1 MFRRT
6 FGRRYE
12 HEAIPPLNLEVS
24 VKRLLNAALV
34 LSILSLLGFALA
46 QTGAGVQ
53 IQNTATATYTN
64 AAGQVFDGS
73 DPSRPAA
80 VSNTVTTTVQPIYRF
95 AITPNGTDTA
105 GGAGQTQTG
114 PAGGTAVFTYTLE
127 NQGNTGNPGNTAY
140 PNGNTINLSVV
151 DSVTDDFNFGTK
163 TIYLDNPNAGIQ
175 GQLDPQDTVVTAV
188 TLPYNG
194 TPVTLFV
201 EAAVPGTATD
211 NQVARLNLEGRSAL
225 GGETDLNNWAELT
238 AFTNAALTLT
248 KTATGTVDPGGT
260 ITYNVSGANT
270 QGTNP
275 YAVSAVANL
284 TNAPAGPR
292 NGILVSDVIPVGLSY
307 VPGSLTVTSNTTN
320 TTATLYSTDGGATWS
335 TAQPAGGVNAVGLLI
350 VGNPGQRIGT
360 AGGAPFTYS
369 LSFDA
374 AVPANAASGT
384 SYSNTA
390 TIRYDSNGDS
400 DGADA
405 GEVVDNSATPAVTTV
420 NPSGVFTVGPYT
432 FPNGDA
438 DGSSYTVPNEG
449 YTVTRSGDTQ
459 TIATVPNE
467 RQVSF
472 RHSLQNAA
480 NFDDAF
486 TLSSTP
492 PAALPGSVSF
502 YAVNGDGSRGAA
514 ITTLDVAAGQ
524 TGDFYAVVTL
534 PANYTTTTPIDFTV
548 TATATTNTVVTT
560 DTTTDTIGAVTEAQ
574 AVNIGNYNGTATP
587 NDASINFP
595 VQPNST
601 VNIPLIVRND
611 GADTDTFTLSLAT
624 VPAGYTVTLYSDEN
638 CDNIV
643 NGADTA
649 VTDSGELEAGT
660 FECFTLQVSVP
671 AGATPATYDVTV
683 TATSQNDPDISDSI
697 TDTVTVGLLQN
708 FTFTPTPQSQATSA
722 TVPVVYTHTIT
733 NNSNDVA
740 SVDLTFAE
748 EDATVWTYEYSLTGA
763 DGSYTTTLPTGI
775 SVPANGGTQNV
786 YVRVT
791 PATGAAQGT
800 TDAFTLTATP
810 TYGTAPNTF
819 AGTPASVTDTTTID
833 QQFFGQLRLTKTVSV
848 NGAPT
853 TDDPTEAVP
862 GDTLTYTVTATNDGS
877 GALNN
882 VKVTDAVPANTTFVS
897 VAATTGGDLSGQR
910 ILYSTN
916 GTTWS
921 QTPPT
926 ALATGSSIFVGV
938 STNGDNTINASDTF
952 PGSGTTTTPTDP
964 GVLTLTLT
972 VTIN

>member
-1 MFRRT
+1 M
-6 FGRRYE
+6 
-12 HEAIPPLNLEVS
+12 
-24 VKRLLNAALV
+24 KRLLNAALV

-95 AITPNGTDTA
+95 AITLNGTDTA

-194 TPVTLFV
+194 APVTLFV

-275 YAVSAVANL
+275 YVVSAVANL

-320 TTATLYSTDGGATWS
+320 TTATLYSTNGGATWS

-350 VGNPGQRIGT
+350 VGPVGERIGT

-369 LSFDA
+369 LSFNA

-420 NPSGVFTVGPYT
+420 NPSGAFAVGPYT

-438 DGSSYTVPNEG
+438 PVTPASTYTVPNEG
-449 YTVTRSGDTQ
+449 YTITRSGDTQ
-459 TIATVPNE
+459 TIASVPNE
-467 RQVSF
+467 REVSF
-472 RHSLQNAA
+472 RHTLGNAA
-480 NFDDAF
+480 NFGDTY
-486 TLSSTP
+486 TLGSTLAGL
-492 PAALPGSVSF
+492 PAGSVSF
-502 YAVNGDGSRGAA
+502 YAVNLDGLRGAAADGDDSRGAA
-514 ITTLDVAAGQ
+514 ISTLDVAAGSAE
-524 TGDFYAVVTL
+524 DFYVVVTL

-660 FECFTLQVSVP
+660 FECFTLQVTVP

-683 TATSQNDPDISDSI
+683 TAISQNDPDISDFI
-697 TDTVTVGLLQN
+697 TDTLTVGLLQN

-740 SVDLTFAE
+740 SVDLEQNGGTF
-748 EDATVWTYEYSLTGA
+748 TYEYSL
-763 DGSYTTTLPTGI
+763 DGTNYTTALPQD
-775 SVPANGGTQNV
+775 VPVAANGGTQNV

-791 PATGAAQGT
+791 PAAGAAQDD
-800 TDAFTLTATP
+800 TDTFTLIATP

-819 AGTPASVTDTTTID
+819 VGTPASVTDTTTID

-848 NGAPT
+848 NGGAAG
-853 TDDPTEAVP
+853 TDNQANP
-862 GDTLTYTVTATNDGS
+862 GDTLTYTVTATNNGS

-882 VKVTDAVPANTTFVS
+882 VKVSDAVPANTTFVS
-897 VAATTGGDLSGQR
+897 VSATTGGDLSGQR

-952 PGSGTTTTPTDP
+952 PGSGTATTPTDP